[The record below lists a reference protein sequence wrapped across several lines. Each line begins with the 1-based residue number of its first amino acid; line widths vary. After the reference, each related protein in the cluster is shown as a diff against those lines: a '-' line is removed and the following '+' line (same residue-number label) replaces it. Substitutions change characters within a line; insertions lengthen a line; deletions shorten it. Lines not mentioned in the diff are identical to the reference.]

1 MPIAILA
8 AALYWSVA
16 ETVLAE
22 ESISPKARSSS
33 SQAGRQRGSTRRIS
47 SAAVYHQLKKTVDL
61 SSLTFH
67 TPFSEAIEIL
77 SRSTT
82 PPLNIVVLWR
92 DVSENAFIERATPIM
107 MEGVPKARL
116 ETGLKL
122 VLRAVSSTGERLG
135 YTVQD
140 GLIIVATR
148 ESLPTKMVTRI
159 YHIRDLTGAPANY
172 RFGMP
177 MGPYRPGGAMGGLR
191 PAPGGFMGLGGG
203 WGNYGMRPGAAYG
216 FPGGRGRTREL
227 SGVIRNTVRPGTWR

>member
-1 MPIAILA
+1 MLIAALA
-8 AALYWSVA
+8 AALCLSAV
-16 ETVLAE
+16 EVVLAK
-22 ESISPKARSSS
+22 ESVQQETRTSSS
-33 SQAGRQRGSTRRIS
+33 KAGTKRVSAGRVS
-47 SAAVYHQLKKTVDL
+47 SAAVYHQLKKMVDL

-67 TPFSEAIEIL
+67 TPFGEAIEIL

-92 DVSENAFIERATPIM
+92 DLSENAFIERGTPIM
-107 MEGVPKARL
+107 MEGVPQARL

-122 VLRAVSSTGERLG
+122 VLRAVSSSPGQLG
-135 YTVQD
+135 YAVQD
-140 GLIIVATR
+140 GLIIVATK

-159 YHIRDLTGAPANY
+159 YYIRDLASAPANY

-177 MGPYRPGGAMGGLR
+177 MGPYRPVGAIGGLW

-203 WGNYGMRPGAAYG
+203 WGNYGMRPGGAYG
-216 FPGGRGRTREL
+216 LPDGRGRTQEL